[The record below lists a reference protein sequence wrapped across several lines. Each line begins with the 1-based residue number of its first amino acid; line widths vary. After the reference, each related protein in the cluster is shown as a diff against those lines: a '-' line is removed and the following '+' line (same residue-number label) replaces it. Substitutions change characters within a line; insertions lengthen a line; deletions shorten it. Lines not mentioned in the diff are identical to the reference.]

1 MNHRIHKMN
10 LDTESLN
17 SLSSAERVTAIVD
30 HLKTIPLS
38 RRARVM
44 EIVKCGLNN
53 REKARL
59 NYIWPLHARD
69 SQLPPDGD
77 WDTWLILAGRGFG
90 KTRTGA
96 EWIRSQVENKQAT
109 RIALVARALD
119 EAQSVMIEGE
129 SGILNIS
136 PHWNMP
142 TYEPSKRK
150 LTWPNGAH
158 ALVFSSH
165 EPDQLRGPQFDA
177 AWCDELASWQYPD
190 ETWDNLSFALR
201 LGHHPRS
208 IVTTTPKTMD
218 LVRSLPNRPG
228 VHVTRGSTYENQ
240 DNLPPSFF
248 NSLIEQYD
256 GTRIG
261 RQEIHAELM
270 DEDENALWKREWI
283 ENARLRNHPP
293 MSRIVVAVD
302 PALSTGPTSSE
313 TGIVVAGADMRRKHA
328 YVLADE
334 SDRLSPN
341 SWALRVIHLYDKFEA
356 SMIVVE
362 DNAGGQMAESTIQNA
377 VERTLPIKTVKAR
390 RGKYIRAEPVASL
403 YEQGRVHHV
412 GRFPALEDQM
422 CTWNP
427 DIGPSQSPD
436 RADALVHAVT
446 QLILNRNPIMIW

>member
-1 MNHRIHKMN
+1 MTTMTSDDLISEITAEVSGLPHAQRVATVRAYQKL
-10 LDTESLN
+10 LDESD
-17 SLSSAERVTAIVD
+17 AME
-30 HLKTIPLS
+30 LK
-38 RRARVM
+38 
-44 EIVKCGLNN
+44 
-53 REKARL
+53 
-59 NYIWPLHARD
+59 YHWPLHARE

-96 EWIRSQVENKQAT
+96 EWVRDQVENNRAT

-136 PHWNMP
+136 PRWNMP

-150 LTWPNGAH
+150 LTWPNGAF

-177 AWCDELASWQYPD
+177 AWCDELASWQYPN
-190 ETWDNLSFALR
+190 ETWDNLNFALR
-201 LGHHPRS
+201 LGRRPRS
-208 IVTTTPKTMD
+208 VVTTTPKAVD

-248 NSLIEQYD
+248 NGLIDQYD

-270 DEDENALWKREWI
+270 DEDEDALWKREWI
-283 ENARLRNHPP
+283 ENARLRTQPP
-293 MSRIVVAVD
+293 LSRIVVAVD
-302 PALSTGPTSSE
+302 PAMSTGPTSSE
-313 TGIVVAGADMRRKHA
+313 TGIVVVGADMRRQHA

-334 SDRLSPN
+334 SGRLSPN
-341 SWALRVIHLYDKFEA
+341 NWALRVIHLYDKFNA
-356 SMIVVE
+356 TMIVVE
-362 DNAGGQMAESTIQNA
+362 DNAGGQMAEATIQNA
-377 VERTLPIKTVKAR
+377 VDRTLPVKTVRAR

-403 YEQGRVHHV
+403 YEQSRVHHV
-412 GRFPALEDQM
+412 GRFPELEDQM
-422 CTWNP
+422 CTWNA
-427 DIGPSQSPD
+427 DLGPSQSPD

-446 QLILNRNPIMIW
+446 QLILNRNPINFW

>member
-1 MNHRIHKMN
+1 MS
-10 LDTESLN
+10 LDMQTLLTLPARDRLSAVVDHVRSLPH
-17 SLSSAERVTAIVD
+17 AERPDAIES
-30 HLKTIPLS
+30 I
-38 RRARVM
+38 RR
-44 EIVKCGLNN
+44 GLHR
-53 REKARL
+53 REAIKL
-59 NYIWPLHARD
+59 DYIWPLHARE

-96 EWIRSQVENKQAT
+96 EWVRAQVENKQAT
-109 RIALVARALD
+109 RIALVARAMD

-142 TYEPSKRK
+142 AYEPSKRK

-177 AWCDELASWQYPD
+177 AWCDELASWQYPNQ
-190 ETWDNLSFALR
+190 TWDNLSFALR
-201 LGHHPRS
+201 LGQHPRS
-208 IVTTTPKTMD
+208 IVTTTPKNIE

-240 DNLPPSFF
+240 DNLPPAFM
-248 NSLIEQYD
+248 NGIIDQYD
-256 GTRIG
+256 GTRLG
-261 RQEIHAELM
+261 QQEIHAELM
-270 DEDENALWKREWI
+270 DEDEDALWKREWI
-283 ENARLRNHPP
+283 EKARLRSHPP
-293 MSRIVVAVD
+293 ISRIVVAVD
-302 PALSTGPTSSE
+302 PAMSTKPTSSE
-313 TGIVVAGADMRRKHA
+313 TGIVVVGADMRRQHA

-334 SDRLSPN
+334 SARLTPN
-341 SWALRVIHLYDKFEA
+341 SWALRVIHLYDKFGA
-356 SMIVVE
+356 AMIIVE

-377 VERTLPIKTVKAR
+377 VDRTLPIKRVRAR
-390 RGKYIRAEPVASL
+390 QGKYVRAEPVASL

-422 CTWNP
+422 CTWSA
-427 DIGPSQSPD
+427 DLGPSHSPD

-446 QLILNRNPIMIW
+446 QLILNRNPLTFW

>member
-1 MNHRIHKMN
+1 MAIDIEILTTLNGIRRVNAIAAHV
-10 LDTESLN
+10 ESLPQDQRGPTARAYQRN
-17 SLSSAERVTAIVD
+17 LPTWESS
-30 HLKTIPLS
+30 
-38 RRARVM
+38 
-44 EIVKCGLNN
+44 
-53 REKARL
+53 RL
-59 NYIWPLHARD
+59 RYNWNLHARE

-96 EWIRSQVENKQAT
+96 EWVRDQVENNQAT

-136 PHWNMP
+136 PEWNMP
-142 TYEPSKRK
+142 VYEPSKRK
-150 LTWPNGAH
+150 LTWPNGAF
-158 ALVFSSH
+158 ALAFSSH

-177 AWCDELASWQYPD
+177 AWCDELASWQYPNQ
-190 ETWDNLSFALR
+190 TWDNLSFALR
-201 LGHHPRS
+201 LGQRPRS
-208 IVTTTPKTMD
+208 IVTTTPKAVD

-248 NSLIEQYD
+248 NGLIDQYD

-261 RQEIHAELM
+261 QQEIHAELM
-270 DEDENALWKREWI
+270 DEDEDALWKREWI
-283 ENARLRNHPP
+283 ENARLRTQPP
-293 MSRIVVAVD
+293 LSRIVVAVD
-302 PALSTGPTSSE
+302 PAMSTGPTSSE
-313 TGIVVAGADMRRKHA
+313 TGIVVVGADMRRQHA

-334 SDRLSPN
+334 SGRLSPN
-341 SWALRVIHLYDKFEA
+341 NWALRVIHLYDKFNA
-356 SMIVVE
+356 TMIVVE
-362 DNAGGQMAESTIQNA
+362 DNAGGQMAEATIQNA
-377 VERTLPIKTVKAR
+377 VERTLPVKTVKAR

-403 YEQGRVHHV
+403 YEQSRVHHV

-422 CTWNP
+422 CTWNA
-427 DIGPSQSPD
+427 DLGPSQSPD

-446 QLILNRNPIMIW
+446 QLILNRNPINFW